1 MNRSQLAVLLLAVLA
16 GANLSC
22 VTQEE
27 RKEGLKEAP
36 APHIE
41 KLAPPMTVVGKGFQV
56 QPSGESALSVV
67 GSNFV
72 RQSRVFL
79 NGKPAATGF
88 GGAATVSA
96 IVPAE
101 LYSREGDIQV
111 TVENPDGRV
120 SNAVTF
126 RVFPVSGPAP
136 LLARLFPGSCV
147 VGRGFNVQPNGE
159 SAMGVVG
166 SKFLPGARIFFGKS
180 PLDTAFGGASSLSA
194 IVPAALLRTPRTVK
208 VYVENPDGKT
218 SNLLDFPITAGPK

>member
-1 MNRSQLAVLLLAVLA
+1 MNRSQSAVLLLAVLA

-22 VTQEE
+22 VTPEE
-27 RKEGLKEAP
+27 RTRGLKEAP
-36 APHIE
+36 APRIE
-41 KLAPPMTVVGKGFQV
+41 KLSPPMTVAGRGFQV
-56 QPSGESALSVV
+56 QPSGESALSVL

-72 RQSRVFL
+72 RQSRVCF

-88 GGAATVSA
+88 GGGTTVSA

-111 TVENPDGRV
+111 TVENPDGRI
-120 SNAVTF
+120 SNAVPF

-136 LLARLFPGSCV
+136 QLARLWPGSCV
-147 VGRGFNVQPNGE
+147 IGRGFNVQPNGE
-159 SAMGVVG
+159 SAMGVGG
-166 SKFLPGARIFFGKS
+166 SKLLPGARIFFGKS
-180 PLDTAFGGASSLSA
+180 PLETAFGSASSLSA

-218 SNLLDFPITAGPK
+218 SNALDFPIIAGPK